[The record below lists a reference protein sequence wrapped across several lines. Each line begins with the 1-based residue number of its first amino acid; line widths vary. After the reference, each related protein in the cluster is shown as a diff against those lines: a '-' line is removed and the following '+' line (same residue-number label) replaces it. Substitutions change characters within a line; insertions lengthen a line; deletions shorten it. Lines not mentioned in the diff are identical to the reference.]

1 MAHRIGV
8 KEQLNTCSTHL
19 AYIWGRVR
27 SRGSFWTHYG
37 VILNAVW
44 TIFGVIGVHWG
55 AFWIMLGCHFEVIID
70 SWRAPGPS
78 KALCNVFCSS
88 LEPLWDPFWAH
99 LETLRRHSAPPRSNN
114 MVISKGS
121 IRKCCIWP
129 KFASRLGAVL
139 ILEHCRLPGATSAP
153 PRRHR
158 EHGLHGRMP

>member
-1 MAHRIGV
+1 MFNPSCVHLGTCTFQGRILDTLWCHF
-8 KEQLNTCSTHL
+8 ECSL
-19 AYIWGRVR
+19 GPLLV
-27 SRGSFWTHYG
+27 SFW
-37 VILNAVW
+37 
-44 TIFGVIGVHWG
+44 VHWG
-55 AFWIMLGCHFEVIID
+55 AFWVILGCHFEVIID

-129 KFASRLGAVL
+129 KFASRLCAVL
-139 ILEHCRLPGATSAP
+139 ILEHCRLPGTTSAP

>member
-1 MAHRIGV
+1 MFNPSCAHLGTWMFQGIM
-8 KEQLNTCSTHL
+8 LDT
-19 AYIWGRVR
+19 I
-27 SRGSFWTHYG
+27 G
-37 VILNAVW
+37 VILNTFGPILGVIWGA
-44 TIFGVIGVHWG
+44 FGVI
-55 AFWIMLGCHFEVIID
+55 LGCHFEVIID

-139 ILEHCRLPGATSAP
+139 ILEHCRLPGTTSAP